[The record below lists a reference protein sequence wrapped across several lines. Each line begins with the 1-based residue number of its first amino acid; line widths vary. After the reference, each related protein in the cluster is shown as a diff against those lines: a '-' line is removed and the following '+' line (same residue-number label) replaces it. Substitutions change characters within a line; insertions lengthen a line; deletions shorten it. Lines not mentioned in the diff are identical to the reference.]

1 MRFRDFYFA
10 SWVILKGYEYRIED
24 GKLYISNLSKEELDT
39 LYTEYKTLKPLFSKV
54 KKLIRVINNQR
65 KAAISCRTK

>member
-10 SWVILKGYEYRIED
+10 SWVILKGYEYRIKD

-65 KAAISCRTK
+65 NAAISCRAK